1 MPRPSLPSAWPGLTP
16 TLADTLA
23 LMVKRRQLTETER
36 RWLLNLAE
44 HEKQLEISRVL
55 ESHVSPQVEEVGR

>member
-1 MPRPSLPSAWPGLTP
+1 MPRTSFP

-36 RWLLNLAE
+36 RWLLNLATYE
-44 HEKQLEISRVL
+44 TQVEISRVL
-55 ESHVSPQVEEVGR
+55 ESHVNPQGEEVGR